1 MVKRSQRKT
10 GILLKID
17 IYSEDDTFDNSK
29 SVNFNN
35 LRGYFFYKR
44 LPWNRLK
51 WRVSGKIEGCV
62 YFVHPLDDKH
72 ETSPEALR
80 PADIVVASRAKNC
93 SKSNH

>member
-35 LRGYFFYKR
+35 LRDYFFYKR
-44 LPWNRLK
+44 LP
-51 WRVSGKIEGCV
+51 
-62 YFVHPLDDKH
+62 
-72 ETSPEALR
+72 
-80 PADIVVASRAKNC
+80 
-93 SKSNH
+93 